1 MLFLRY
7 VKDRVF
13 LFLLFLLTI
22 GTVYLFFYLE
32 NLPFLA
38 AFDIS
43 IWIFTFFFLF
53 LLSDFFYY
61 RKKHRVLFHISRA
74 LPFSILTFPTP
85 QTQIDWDY
93 QKIISSLNTE
103 LRSMISQTDLKKAE
117 MNDYYTLW
125 VHQIKIPLSALQL
138 MLEANPNYS
147 YAEKMQ
153 EEIHRIEHYLDM
165 LLQFLRLESFSG
177 DLLIQPYPLD
187 DILREVVKKNR
198 NIFLRKKIAFDL
210 QVPSFEVLT
219 DRKWLS
225 FVLEQILSNA
235 LKYTNKGKI
244 SIYMDKNK
252 KNVLIIEDTGIG
264 IPPEDLP
271 RIWERG
277 FTGYNGR
284 IQNKS
289 SGLGLYMCKS
299 ISDRLSMTLF
309 ISSAQEK
316 GTRVYISFPNQKLET
331 E

>member
-22 GTVYLFFYLE
+22 GTIYLFFYLE

-85 QTQIDWDY
+85 QTQIDRDY

-252 KNVLIIEDTGIG
+252 ENVLIIEDTGIG

>member
-43 IWIFTFFFLF
+43 ILIFTFFFLF

-85 QTQIDWDY
+85 QTQIDRDY

-252 KNVLIIEDTGIG
+252 ENVLIIEDTGIG